1 MSLESLLLLCV
12 PLVFFRGHPI
22 LPPCSTSHSTAHS
35 LSIEGAGR
43 TPVLVSPVPVLTAIV
58 MPSRCSRR
66 SAAAYSVGL
75 AVGLTTAPSRAF
87 VTGWVLPTANGRGL
101 RVGRG
106 IVRQRSTPVGSPN
119 TSCRCDGA
127 PTMCSAGRNAQNE
140 SVIGDQERSRSSW
153 REQEQHDVGGV
164 EGLKKAGISMLAG
177 LFIMAGGGGGGGVGG
192 VAAALAEGSLVEPTS
207 SVTVQD
213 LQRYDG
219 FEDYAAQGQQ
229 MENSDVGCFANECKR
244 ETASCFTD
252 GSCLKV
258 SSPSQ
263 VFLLCM
269 RIISDS
275 TFCQQLST

>member
-1 MSLESLLLLCV
+1 
-12 PLVFFRGHPI
+12 
-22 LPPCSTSHSTAHS
+22 
-35 LSIEGAGR
+35 
-43 TPVLVSPVPVLTAIV
+43 

-87 VTGWVLPTANGRGL
+87 VTGWVAPASNGRGL

-106 IVRQRSTPVGSPN
+106 IVRQRSMPVGSPN
-119 TSCRCDGA
+119 TSCRCSGA
-127 PTMCSAGRNAQNE
+127 PSMRSEGRDVENE
-140 SVIGDQERSRSSW
+140 HVIGDQERSPSLW
-153 REQEQHDVGGV
+153 RGEQDQHDAGGV

-258 SSPSQ
+258 TFVFTSCPAVCCVCSSCC
-263 VFLLCM
+263 VM
-269 RIISDS
+269 
-275 TFCQQLST
+275 